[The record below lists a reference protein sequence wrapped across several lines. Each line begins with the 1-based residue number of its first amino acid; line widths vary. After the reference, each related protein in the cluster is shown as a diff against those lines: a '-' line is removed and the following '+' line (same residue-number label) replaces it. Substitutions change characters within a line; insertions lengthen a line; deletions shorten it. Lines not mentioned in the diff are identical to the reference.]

1 MIDEGLLPYL
11 KLIKHLKPNSLRLVV
26 SRLGIIERWLNG
38 RTINQ
43 ELLEEFLYKLQEL
56 GRSEGAINSYLL
68 AVKYYMDFHE
78 YKNIPHNLKK
88 IPMFKKKKKVI
99 NVLTPDEVIK
109 ICSMKLPRRT
119 YQGKDL
125 TQYDYVNEAFL
136 YFLALTGCRMT
147 EARLLKVKNVNL
159 EKGECWFIE
168 TKNDD
173 PRKAIVTGTVI
184 DHLRTLCK
192 GKGPEDYVFTNME
205 GKPLIEQL
213 FRYDLVRRARMAGVT
228 KRVHPHL
235 FRHSL
240 ATTLLENGVDISIVA
255 RILGHRDVNTT
266 YSTYAHLSDDSIRKA
281 IIRHPVVRD
290 QTDPAVILTHIKEMI
305 HGLGIQNDQRFFFKY
320 SESAH
325 SFELLV
331 AEK

>member
-1 MIDEGLLPYL
+1 MLRDGILPYL
-11 KLIKHLKPNSLRLVV
+11 QLIKHLKPNSLRLVS
-26 SRLGIIERWLNG
+26 SRLDIIERWLEG
-38 RTINQ
+38 RALSQ
-43 ELLEEFLYKLQEL
+43 DLLEEFLNDLILK
-56 GRSEGAINSYLL
+56 GRSEGAINSYLF
-68 AVKYYMDFHE
+68 AVKMYMDFHE
-78 YKNIPHNLKK
+78 YKNFPHNLKI

-99 NVLTPDEVIK
+99 NVLTPDEVIR
-109 ICSMKLPRRT
+109 ICQAKPPRRT

-125 TQYDYVNEAFL
+125 TEYDFVNESFV

-159 EKGECWFIE
+159 EKGECWFTE

-173 PRKAIVTGTVI
+173 PRKAIVTGIVVE
-184 DHLRTLCK
+184 HLRTLCA
-192 GKGPEDYVFTNME
+192 GKGPEAYVFTNME

-213 FRYDLVRRARMAGVT
+213 LRYDIKRRAIIAGVT

-266 YSTYAHLSDDSIRKA
+266 YSTYMHLSDDSIRKA

-290 QTDPAVILTHIKEMI
+290 QTDPEVILTHIKETI
-305 HGLGIQNDQRFFFKY
+305 RSLGVQDDHRFIFKFT
-320 SESAH
+320 ESAN

-331 AEK
+331 ARR